1 MFPDWNC
8 AWALRARRMKRKTAT
23 RKRIC
28 AWGVR
33 VISLLSVW
41 SSTTAGAGNDD
52 QRKPASVVTPQRLSE
67 LVELTP
73 FGVRR
78 LAAAFQAA
86 ACRGRRQRAEGAQS
100 GAKAPHSKSSSQSL
114 LFVFAEEAGLER
126 IA

>member
-33 VISLLSVW
+33 LISLLSVW
-41 SSTTAGAGNDD
+41 SSTTAGAGNED
-52 QRKPASVVTPQRLSE
+52 QREPASVVTPQRLSE

-78 LAAAFQAA
+78 L
-86 ACRGRRQRAEGAQS
+86 C
-100 GAKAPHSKSSSQSL
+100 
-114 LFVFAEEAGLER
+114 LER
-126 IA
+126 RHGRHLAGDMVDTLNDDTPLSV